1 MPKKFLISVLVILLL
16 SSGAFAGIGQVQGF
30 SIGAVNMV
38 KRVGGPGSA
47 ESLNIAI
54 VGHKQKAGSF
64 CCGSVA
70 MQKEVGILG
79 QYASVDGRGGKSFV
93 LQGATVQGLQGQLVV
108 GRGPKAQGQSLNM
121 SLGQLTV
128 KNGGVGGAIGVQGF
142 VGYQT
147 QRIDTPRT
155 KSTQSQFVG
164 AVQYSNISGSPS
176 SNIVVGS
183 ILDINMGQGQTV
195 R

>member
-1 MPKKFLISVLVILLL
+1 M
-16 SSGAFAGIGQVQGF
+16 
-30 SIGAVNMV
+30 
-38 KRVGGPGSA
+38 
-47 ESLNIAI
+47 
-54 VGHKQKAGSF
+54 
-64 CCGSVA
+64 
-70 MQKEVGILG
+70 
-79 QYASVDGRGGKSFV
+79 
-93 LQGATVQGLQGQLVV
+93 
-108 GRGPKAQGQSLNM
+108 
-121 SLGQLTV
+121 
-128 KNGGVGGAIGVQGF
+128 GVQGF

-164 AVQYSNISGSPS
+164 AVQYSNISGGPS